1 MCALMQLQP
10 LKLFI
15 MNNYEKAIELL
26 KTAKNVTQWNELRES
41 IKNTL
46 TQSELC
52 QIDSSGLIVEVLGKN

>member
-1 MCALMQLQP
+1 MQLQP

-15 MNNYEKAIELL
+15 MNYEKAIELL

>member
-1 MCALMQLQP
+1 
-10 LKLFI
+10 

>member
-1 MCALMQLQP
+1 MQLQP

-41 IKNTL
+41 IKSTL

>member
-41 IKNTL
+41 IKSTL

>member
-1 MCALMQLQP
+1 MQLQP

-41 IKNTL
+41 IKFTL